1 MLQAACTH
9 STALPILNRRQLIAR
24 LVDDAR
30 FELAALDSL
39 GDTLDLADE
48 THLDTALQGI
58 DEAQR
63 LLRQALTLAS
73 TARNAGAAL

>member
-9 STALPILNRRQLIAR
+9 STALPILTRRQLIAR

-39 GDTLDLADE
+39 GDTLDLADA
-48 THLDTALQGI
+48 TDLDTAMRGI

>member
-30 FELAALDSL
+30 FEL
-39 GDTLDLADE
+39 DT
-48 THLDTALQGI
+48 
-58 DEAQR
+58 R
-63 LLRQALTLAS
+63 KNRVV
-73 TARNAGAAL
+73 